1 MRTERGFTLLEVL
14 IAFVIAALA
23 LGLLFRAVSGGLL
36 SVETAGK
43 YQEAVSRARSHMAA
57 IGGDAA
63 LAPSDNSG
71 DDGGGYRWHLQITQE
86 ARGQAAASGPVAGLP
101 PAALYAVVVS
111 ISWHDAGKDREF
123 VLRSE
128 RMGLG
133 NAR

>member
-14 IAFVIAALA
+14 IAFTIAALA
-23 LGLLFRAVSGGLL
+23 HGLLFRAASGGLL

-43 YQEAVSRARSHMAA
+43 YEEAVSRARSHMAA
-57 IGGDAA
+57 VGGDTA
-63 LAPSDNSG
+63 LAPVDSTG
-71 DDGGGYRWHLQITQE
+71 DDGGGYRWHLLITSE
-86 ARGQAAASGPVAGLP
+86 ARGQTASNGPVAGP
-101 PAALYAVVVS
+101 PPPVLYAVVVS
-111 ISWHDAGKDREF
+111 ISWRDAGKDRDF

>member
-14 IAFVIAALA
+14 IAFTIAALA
-23 LGLLFRAVSGGLL
+23 LGLLFRAASGGLL

-43 YQEAVSRARSHMAA
+43 YEEAVSRARSHLAA
-57 IGGDAA
+57 VGGDTA
-63 LAPSDNSG
+63 LAPGDSTG
-71 DDGGGYRWHLQITQE
+71 DDGGGYRWHLQITPE
-86 ARGQAAASGPVAGLP
+86 ARGQTASNGPVAGP
-101 PAALYAVVVS
+101 PPPVLYAVVVS
-111 ISWHDAGKDREF
+111 ISWRDAGKDRAF

>member
-14 IAFVIAALA
+14 IAFTIAALA
-23 LGLLFRAVSGGLL
+23 LGLLFRAASGGLL
-36 SVETAGK
+36 SVEAAGR

-63 LAPSDNSG
+63 LAPGESDG
-71 DDGGGYRWHLQITQE
+71 DDGGGFHWHLRIAQE
-86 ARGQAAASGPVAGLP
+86 GRAQASTSGPTIGPP
-101 PAALYAVVVS
+101 PAVLYAVVVS
-111 ISWHDAGKDREF
+111 IAWHDAGKDRQF

-133 NAR
+133 NAQ